1 MPAQAGT
8 HDKVETIVMTA
19 VGPGLR
25 RDDERASIDRLRD
38 AAWLHTPGIR
48 RVFAALATTG
58 ATSRAV
64 GGAVR
69 NTLLGHA
76 IDDVD
81 IATTAAPEMVMVAA
95 LRAGIAAHPTGLQHG
110 TVTLVADDLT
120 FEVTTLRRD
129 VETDG
134 RHATVAFTDN
144 WAEDAGRRDFTIN
157 ALYCD
162 SDGTL
167 FDPLGGAADLS
178 PTRVRFIG
186 DARARIREDYL
197 RILRFFRFS
206 ARYVADGADAEGL
219 AACSVERDGLAQI
232 SAERIRVELLKLLV
246 TDRAAA
252 MCRVMQQHGFLSGML
267 GLAPAPGRLER
278 MIAIEAALQRTPDA
292 ILRLAALVIAAGT
305 DAGALARRLR
315 LSGDERRRLVWIAA
329 DLGTLT
335 APPNTRS
342 MRPRIYARGTD
353 AARDTILAAWAASA
367 ASTTD
372 TLWRAALDLTAS
384 WPPPVLPITGQDVM
398 ALGVASGP
406 VVGQRLSTIE
416 AWWIAQDFAPDRA
429 ACLDELARLAAPPPG
444 PQG

>member
-1 MPAQAGT
+1 MA
-8 HDKVETIVMTA
+8 TIPPTISPLPSA
-19 VGPGLR
+19 P
-25 RDDERASIDRLRD
+25 
-38 AAWLHTPGIR
+38 WLGTPGIR

-81 IATTAAPEMVMVAA
+81 IATTATPEMVMAA
-95 LRAGIAAHPTGLQHG
+95 AQRAGIAAHPTGLQHG
-110 TVTLVADDLT
+110 TVTLVADGLT

-134 RHATVAFTDN
+134 RHATVAFTGN

-162 SDGTL
+162 ADGTL

-206 ARYVADGADAEGL
+206 ARYVTNGADAEGL
-219 AACSVERDGLAQI
+219 AACGAERDGLARI
-232 SAERIRVELLKLLV
+232 SAERIRVELLKLLA
-246 TDRAAA
+246 TDRAAS
-252 MCRVMQQHGFLSGML
+252 MCRIMQAHGFLSGLL

-278 MIAIEAALQRTPDA
+278 MIAIEAAQQRVPDP
-292 ILRLAALVIAAGT
+292 ILRLAALVIAPAT

-329 DLGTLT
+329 DLGALA
-335 APPNTRS
+335 APPDTGR
-342 MRPRIYARGTD
+342 MRRHIYTRGTD
-353 AARDTILAAWAASA
+353 AARDTILAAWAASP
-367 ASTTD
+367 ASTGD
-372 TLWRAALDLTAS
+372 AHWQSALDLAAS
-384 WPPPVLPITGQDVM
+384 WPPPALPITGQDVL

-406 VVGQRLSTIE
+406 AVGQQLAFLE
-416 AWWIAQDFAPDRA
+416 AWWIAHDFAPDRA
-429 ACLDELARLAAPPPG
+429 TCLAELTRLVASP
-444 PQG
+444 

>member
-1 MPAQAGT
+1 MP
-8 HDKVETIVMTA
+8 TIPPSPLPSA
-19 VGPGLR
+19 PWLR
-25 RDDERASIDRLRD
+25 
-38 AAWLHTPGIR
+38 TPGIR

-81 IATTAAPEMVMVAA
+81 IASTATPEMVMAAA

-110 TVTLVADDLT
+110 TVTLVADGLT

-162 SDGTL
+162 ADGAL

-206 ARYVADGADAEGL
+206 ARYAADGADAEGL
-219 AACSVERDGLAQI
+219 AACSAERDGLARI

-246 TDRAAA
+246 TERAAD
-252 MCRVMQQHGFLSGML
+252 MCRIMQQHGFLSGLL
-267 GLAPAPGRLER
+267 GLAPTPGRLER
-278 MIAIEAALQRTPDA
+278 MIAIEAAQRRTPDP
-292 ILRLAALVIAAGT
+292 ILRLAALAIAPET

-315 LSGDERRRLVWIAA
+315 LSGEERKRLVWIAA
-329 DLGTLT
+329 DLGGLIS
-335 APPNTRS
+335 PPDARA
-342 MRPRIYARGTD
+342 MRRRIYTRRTD
-353 AARDTILAAWAASA
+353 AARDTILAAWAASPA
-367 ASTTD
+367 GATD
-372 TLWRAALDLTAS
+372 ARWRAALDLTAS
-384 WPPPVLPITGQDVM
+384 WPPPVLPINGQDVM

-406 VVGQRLSTIE
+406 IVGQRLSTLE
-416 AWWIAQDFAPDRA
+416 AWWIAQDFAPDRQ
-429 ACLDELARLAAPPPG
+429 ACLDELARLVAA
-444 PQG
+444 